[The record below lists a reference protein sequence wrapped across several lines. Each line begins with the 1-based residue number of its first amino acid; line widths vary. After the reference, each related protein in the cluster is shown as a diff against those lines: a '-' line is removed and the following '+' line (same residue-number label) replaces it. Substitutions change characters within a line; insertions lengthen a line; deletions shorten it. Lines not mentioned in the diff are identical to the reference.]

1 MITNGINFKNF
12 LIKKKSKQITII
24 LNQILNKKN
33 QVIQSLSSNY
43 KDSFNI
49 KILNKYK
56 KFKNFRVIGIGGS
69 SLGTEAIYNFLRK
82 KIKKNFSFINDLDF
96 TTENK
101 KDKNCLNLVVSKSGE
116 TLETIVNSN
125 IIINKKDEN
134 LIITENKDNYLY
146 KLAQKLKAQV
156 IHHNNFIGG
165 RYSVLSETGML
176 PAQLMGLDSKK
187 FRQLNNLVKNKK
199 YLNALIS
206 NVSSIIFFIKKKKYN
221 SIIINYDKSSENLF
235 FWYQQLIAESLGK
248 KKKGLLPIVS
258 SMPKDNHSVM
268 QLYLD
273 GFTNNFFTFFFVHE
287 KGSQKIIDKNILSS
301 KKFLKKKRLM
311 DITYAQKQATE
322 NIFKKKGIPFRSF
335 EIFKRDEKT
344 LGELFNFFVLE
355 TILLGHA
362 MKVNPYDQPAV
373 ELIKKETKK
382 ILI

>member
-24 LNQILNKKN
+24 LNHILNKKN

-382 ILI
+382 ILL